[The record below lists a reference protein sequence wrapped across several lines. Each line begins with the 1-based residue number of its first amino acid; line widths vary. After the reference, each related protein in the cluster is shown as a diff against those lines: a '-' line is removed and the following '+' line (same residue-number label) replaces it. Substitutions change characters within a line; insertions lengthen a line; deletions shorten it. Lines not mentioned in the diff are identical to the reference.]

1 MCSLLRQEYE
11 FVEPIGIAC
20 NLVVVALCLVAY
32 DESLQVGGMLEA
44 ALLNIGYRLW
54 QDDGLQ
60 LVAEIEHIVARLVVG
75 IDEVVW
81 TVTLVRVNL
90 VLLQFGTVKI
100 SVIFQWVFCIIE
112 RNSCDSLEFSS
123 LLHEVSTIVP
133 QKDRMAAS
141 IIRYFFIQ
149 LLIIIELQ

>member
-11 FVEPIGIAC
+11 FVEPIGIAR
-20 NLVVVALCLVAY
+20 NLVVVAPCLVAY

-44 ALLNIGYRLW
+44 ALLNISHRLW

-60 LVAEIEHIVARLVVG
+60 LVAEIEHIVSRLVVR

-90 VLLQFGTVKI
+90 VLLQFGTVEVQVAQA
-100 SVIFQWVFCIIE
+100 STGWVAVVHVRTRHEAQHTDVDAVE
-112 RNSCDSLEFSS
+112 RT
-123 LLHEVSTIVP
+123 LHH
-133 QKDRMAAS
+133 Q
-141 IIRYFFIQ
+141 
-149 LLIIIELQ
+149 

>member
-20 NLVVVALCLVAY
+20 NLVVVARSLVTY
-32 DESLQVGGMLEA
+32 DESLQVGGVLEA

-60 LVAEIEHIVARLVVG
+60 LVAEIEHIVARLVVR

-81 TVTLVRVNL
+81 TVTLVWVNL
-90 VLLQFGTVKI
+90 VLLQFGTVKVQVAQT
-100 SVIFQWVFCIIE
+100 STGWVAVVHVGTRHEAQHTDVDAVE
-112 RNSCDSLEFSS
+112 RTF
-123 LLHEVSTIVP
+123 HH
-133 QKDRMAAS
+133 Q
-141 IIRYFFIQ
+141 
-149 LLIIIELQ
+149 